1 MPVFVNKDEE
11 TFAEID
17 SDSHINLI
25 SEDYFN
31 FLSKNTKIEYLQ
43 EPPTSFSGMGSNL
56 KSSYPPIML
65 NVQVGSVVL
74 KARFVVTDLLKSSK
88 ILLGTDFLIKN
99 RIAIGAIGPKNTW
112 ECTVSPEG
120 KVLTKIS
127 GKVTNKLS
135 LELMKDLTLAPC
147 DVRRVA
153 LTEGTSEKADTV
165 LSVSPIYQEY
175 PSLKTSVKN
184 SRLVMENHSLQPAA
198 LFNGFPLIEWPA
210 TGIG

>member
-1 MPVFVNKDEE
+1 MKPGKHGQKEQFLPELYFWERNSAQTALHFVASEE
-11 TFAEID
+11 VEEF
-17 SDSHINLI
+17 
-25 SEDYFN
+25 
-31 FLSKNTKIEYLQ
+31 KC
-43 EPPTSFSGMGSNL
+43 
-56 KSSYPPIML
+56 PIML

-135 LELMKDLTLAPC
+135 LELMENLTLAPC
-147 DVRRVA
+147 DVRKVA
-153 LTEGTSEKADTV
+153 LAERTSEKSDTV

-175 PSLKTSVKN
+175 LSLKTTVKN
-184 SRLVMENHSLQPAA
+184 SRLFMENHSLQPAA
-198 LFNGFPLIEWPA
+198 LFNGFPLIELPA